1 VSFLSST
8 NMFAPTLASLWTV
21 CVSWLRW
28 NDMEAVQS
36 SFSVEVIHGP
46 GV

>member
-1 VSFLSST
+1 
-8 NMFAPTLASLWTV
+8 MFAPTLASLWTV

>member
-1 VSFLSST
+1 
-8 NMFAPTLASLWTV
+8 
-21 CVSWLRW
+21 
-28 NDMEAVQS
+28 MEAVQS